1 MSNPTAPTS
10 LASLLSPLQDSKML
24 SQQTKKETKTTLE
37 TKNEK
42 GDANLVNCARIL
54 QVELP
59 ETPRSNHE
67 VKRAPPPSTF
77 RLCEVHVLSL
87 REFKVEAAGV
97 HCRIC
102 PKRTDALVGDRMF
115 RCPDQSCTFVLCPKC
130 ARPRFQMSEEKE
142 HLEDLMCSICLEPLW
157 EPVQHNE
164 CGNSFCLSCLEEWSA
179 SHGACPLCKLGVD
192 TKNKGSVSRV
202 PNLVLAQ
209 LDRFRVKCSICGEAF
224 ERGRLLHHE
233 LHTCDSACLQGC
245 ALKLPLAQH
254 AGHFALACP
263 MTALPCRQGCGQ
275 RVRRSAMESHVETAC
290 AVPVAC
296 PDGCASQLPRFEF
309 AQHAVACPNVRVGCS
324 RGCSTLVARG
334 ALAEHLERQCP
345 VPVPCPRNCGVE
357 LAQKDLDAHADACAE
372 FPVTCEAAEFQCAF
386 AGPRRLQAEHARV
399 CVVTAMLPALRSLR
413 TATCRATEAFAA
425 DIKRQD
431 TEIKRLGEE
440 NKRQDTEIKRLGEE
454 NKRQDTD
461 IKRLNADNTQKSGEV
476 KQLKFLTGVL
486 LTYSNLTNAALANA
500 DLAGLD
506 LSGANLTGANLS
518 GAHITGARLPSSL
531 ASVNLSGV
539 DLKGRDLK
547 ATNFSNA
554 NLSNADLSNATL
566 AGANLSSAIITGARL
581 PSSLASVNLSGVD
594 FKGRDLKA
602 TNFSNSNLSNSNLR
616 NANLSNA
623 IIANTDFSSA
633 VLTGANVAGT
643 ALFADSKII
652 DASRVAVL
660 RQMLSS
666 AGVDAKAGLR
676 LVFRGSRDGFTV
688 RHALTPPNARHA
700 PRHTRQCASERPY
713 HSTVPHIR
721 VDACVRSL
729 TYSRAKAL

>member
-1 MSNPTAPTS
+1 
-10 LASLLSPLQDSKML
+10 ML

-142 HLEDLMCSICLEPLW
+142 HLEDLICSICLEPLW

-192 TKNKGSVSRV
+192 TKSKGSVSRV
-202 PNLVLAQ
+202 ANLVLAQ

-386 AGPRRLQAEHARV
+386 AGPRRLHAEHARV

-413 TATCRATEAFAA
+413 TATCRATDAFAA
-425 DIKRQD
+425 EIKRQD
-431 TEIKRLGEE
+431 TE
-440 NKRQDTEIKRLGEE
+440 
-454 NKRQDTD
+454 

-486 LTYSNLTNAALANA
+486 LTNSNLTNAALANA

-539 DLKGRDLK
+539 D
-547 ATNFSNA
+547 
-554 NLSNADLSNATL
+554 
-566 AGANLSSAIITGARL
+566 
-581 PSSLASVNLSGVD
+581 

-602 TNFSNSNLSNSNLR
+602 TNFSNSNLSNSNLS
-616 NANLSNA
+616 NANLSNADLSNA